1 MSFINERV
9 QPEGL
14 TFDDVLLVPA
24 YSEVLPREV
33 NIQTRFSRNI
43 KLNIPIVSAAMDT
56 VTEAPLAIAL
66 AREGGIGVIH
76 KNMSIAEQAAQ
87 VRRVKRAENGMIY
100 DPVTISKENT
110 VGDALNLMRENKIGG
125 IPVVD
130 DDNIL
135 IGIVT
140 NRDLRFQRDMMR
152 RIEEVMTPGD
162 RLITTHSTELSHAS
176 EVLLNSKIEKLPVVD
191 DKGHL
196 VGLITYKDIT
206 KVQDHP
212 NACKDAKGRLRVA
225 AGVGITPDA
234 LERVKALVA
243 EDVDAVVLDS
253 AHGHSMNIVNKLK
266 EIKAA
271 YPSLDVVVGNIAT
284 GGAARY
290 LIENGADGV
299 KVGIGPGS
307 ICTTRI
313 IAGVGVPQL
322 TAIYDVAC
330 VARESGVPVIADG
343 GLRYSGDLV
352 KALAAG
358 GDCVMIG
365 SMFSGRDDHLQRPQ
379 VQELPRHGLDR
390 RHEGRVGRPLFPE
403 GLRRQHQQ
411 ARSRRHRR
419 ARAVQ
424 GLPFRDGLP
433 AHRRRP
439 FGHGLLRREGHR
451 DAQAGPVHPHHG
463 FGHAGEPSARR
474 SHHER
479 GAQLFERT
487 VDGTPGFE
495 IRLVDS
501 GGGVRTVRRMADHPP
516 SGAAYAGPCG
526 GVGLSSPARV
536 GGLSKFWKVI
546 ERLIWKKS

>member
-33 NIQTRFSRNI
+33 SVQTRFSRNI
-43 KLNIPIVSAAMDT
+43 RLNIPIVSAAMDT

-76 KNMSIAEQAAQ
+76 KNMSIAEQAAH

-100 DPVTISKENT
+100 DPVTISKDHT
-110 VGDALNLMRENKIGG
+110 VSDALAMMHENKIGG

-130 DDNIL
+130 GDRRL

-140 NRDLRFQRDMMR
+140 NRDLRFQRDKAR
-152 RIEEVMTPGD
+152 RIEEVMTPGE
-162 RLITTHSTELSHAS
+162 RLVTTHSTELAHAQ
-176 EVLLNSKIEKLPVVD
+176 EVLLGSKIEKLPVVD
-191 DKGHL
+191 DDGRL

-225 AGVGITPDA
+225 AGVGITPA
-234 LERVKALVA
+234 VMERVAALVA
-243 EDVDAVVLDS
+243 ESVDAVVLDS
-253 AHGHSMNIVNKLK
+253 AHGHSANIVRALRQ
-266 EIKAA
+266 IKAA

-284 GGAARY
+284 AEAARF
-290 LIENGADGV
+290 LIDAGADGI

-322 TAIYDVAC
+322 SAIYA
-330 VARESGVPVIADG
+330 AATEAKHSGIPVIADG
-343 GLRYSGDLV
+343 GLRYSGDIV

-365 SMFSGRDDHLQRPQ
+365 SMFAGTEEAPGETIIYNGRKFKSYRGMGSIDAMKA
-379 VQELPRHGLDR
+379 GSADR
-390 RHEGRVGRPLFPE
+390 YFQKGCEGNINKLVPE
-403 GLRRQHQQ
+403 GIV
-411 ARSRRHRR
+411 AR
-419 ARAVQ
+419 V
-424 GLPFRDGLP
+424 PFK
-433 AHRRRP
+433 
-439 FGHGLLRREGHR
+439 
-451 DAQAGPVHPHHG
+451 
-463 FGHAGEPSARR
+463 
-474 SHHER
+474 
-479 GAQLFERT
+479 GALSETVYQL
-487 VDGTPGFE
+487 
-495 IRLVDS
+495 I
-501 GGGVRTVRRMADHPP
+501 GGVRSGMGYCGAKDIAALQQAKFIRITASGMHESHPHDVAITSEAP
-516 SGAAYAGPCG
+516 NY
-526 GVGLSSPARV
+526 SS
-536 GGLSKFWKVI
+536 
-546 ERLIWKKS
+546 ER